1 MNILIVED
9 EKLAFERLSLLLRK
23 AKLEINNMV
32 HYSSISEAVAGIKIE
47 KFDLAFFDIEL
58 SDGLSFRILE
68 QVDINFPIIFTTAYN
83 QYAIQAFKHNSID
96 YLLKPID
103 RNELNNALEKF
114 NTHWKKLTPKID
126 EKKLLADFKDLLQDR
141 YKKRF
146 TAKIGEHIRVL
157 ETKDIRL
164 AYSQN
169 KGTYIRTTR
178 NALVDYSLDRI
189 EELLSPKTF
198 FRISRKHIVSI
209 DFIKDII
216 AYSNSR
222 LKVILDTD
230 FDEELIVSREKVQAF
245 KKWLEDE

>member
-23 AKLEINNMV
+23 ANLEINNIA
-32 HYSSISEAVAGIKIE
+32 HYSSVSEAVQKIKTE
-47 KFDLAFFDIEL
+47 SFDLAFFDIEL

-68 QVDINFPIIFTTAYN
+68 QAHINFPIIFTTAYN

-103 RNELNNALEKF
+103 RNELNNAIEKF
-114 NTHWKKLTPKID
+114 NTHWKKSTPKID
-126 EKKLLADFKDLLQDR
+126 EKKLITDFKNLLQDN

-146 TAKIGEHIRVL
+146 TVKIGEHIRIL

-164 AYSQN
+164 VYSQN

-189 EELLSPKTF
+189 DDLLSPKIF

-209 DFIKDII
+209 DFIKDIVV
-216 AYSNSR
+216 YSNSR
-222 LKVILDTD
+222 LKIILHTD
-230 FDEELIVSREKVQAF
+230 FEEELIVSREKVQYF
-245 KKWLEDE
+245 KKWLEGE

>member
-23 AKLEINNMV
+23 ANLEINNIA
-32 HYSSISEAVAGIKIE
+32 HYSSVSEAVQKIKTE
-47 KFDLAFFDIEL
+47 SFDLAFFDIEL

-68 QVDINFPIIFTTAYN
+68 QVDINFPIVFTTAYN

-103 RNELNNALEKF
+103 RNELNNAIDKF
-114 NTHWKKLTPKID
+114 NTHWKKSTPKID
-126 EKKLLADFKDLLQDR
+126 EKKLITDFKNLLQDN

-146 TAKIGEHIRVL
+146 TVKIGEHIRIL

-164 AYSQN
+164 VYSQN

-189 EELLSPKTF
+189 DDLLSPKTF

-209 DFIKDII
+209 EFIKDII

-230 FDEELIVSREKVQAF
+230 FEEELIVSREKVKSF
-245 KKWLEDE
+245 KSWIN